1 MRRRKILVWGLLALV
16 SLSVSLAAA
25 QQRFLQDR
33 PLPDR
38 VNVRYGPHHRH
49 RLDFWSSGTDQPSPL
64 VVYIHGGG
72 FQGGDKRGIPVDL
85 LQECLRSGISVA
97 SINYR
102 LSHHAPYPAPM
113 LDGARAIQ
121 FLRSRADEWH
131 IDPERIA
138 ASGGSAG
145 AGIALW
151 VGFQDD
157 LKQPES
163 DDPIEH
169 FSSRLRCM
177 AVFGAQTT
185 YDPRVIATIVGGR
198 AHEHPALTP
207 FFGLSGEQLDT
218 QEVHR
223 RYQEASPDT
232 HVSADDPPVYLV
244 YNEPRGPLPPDAPPG
259 KGIHHPNFGAYLASK
274 LDAFGIACDT
284 EHVEDLADRGT
295 SPHLQMVEFF
305 RRQFGIAEIEAP
317 SESE

>member
-1 MRRRKILVWGLLALV
+1 MRRRKTLVWGLLALV

-25 QQRFLQDR
+25 QQRFQDR

-49 RLDFWSSGTDQPSPL
+49 RLDFWSAGTDQPAPL

-102 LSHHAPYPAPM
+102 LSQHAPYPAPM
-113 LDGARAIQ
+113 LDGGRAIQ
-121 FLRSRADEWH
+121 FLRSKADEWE

-151 VGFQDD
+151 VGFRDD
-157 LKQPES
+157 LNNPDSEDS
-163 DDPIEH
+163 IDH

-207 FFGLSGEQLDT
+207 FFGLTQEQLGT
-218 QEVHR
+218 EEAHQ

-232 HVSADDPPVYLV
+232 YVTADDPPVYLV
-244 YNEPRGPLPPDAPPG
+244 YNEPKGPLPPDAPPG

-274 LDAFGIACDT
+274 LSGFGIECVT
-284 EHVEDLADRGT
+284 EHVDDLAGRDT
-295 SPHLQMVEFF
+295 TPHHQMVEFF
-305 RRQFGIAEIEAP
+305 RRQFGITGEGVS
-317 SESE
+317 SESD